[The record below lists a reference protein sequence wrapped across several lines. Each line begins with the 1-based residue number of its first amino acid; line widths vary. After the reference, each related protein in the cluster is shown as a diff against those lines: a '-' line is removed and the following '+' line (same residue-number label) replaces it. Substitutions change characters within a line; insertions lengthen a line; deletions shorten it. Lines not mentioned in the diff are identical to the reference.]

1 MRLNARPT
9 VAWRLCAVALFALPS
24 LGAAARPPASI
35 PDVSHEAARP
45 SAAWI
50 RDGVIYEIFPRD
62 FSPGGNLAGVTAQL
76 DRLQQLGVTIL
87 WLMPIHPIGELHR
100 KGPFGSPYA
109 VRDYAA
115 INPQYG
121 MPADLHALV
130 RAAHQHGMKLII
142 DMVAN
147 HTSWD
152 SVMMRDQD
160 FYKHENGR
168 ILSPEPDWDDVA
180 QLDYDNPRLRQYMIA
195 MLSKWVRDFDLDG
208 FRCDAA
214 AYVPTSFWEEAR
226 AALEQVKPDIIMLA
240 EADQADLMVHAFDVD
255 YDWALHGT
263 LEQVIHGTAPASEL
277 TTTWRRESAH
287 FPRGALH
294 MRFSDNHDQRRAIT
308 RFGERAA
315 LAASALMFTLD
326 GVPMLYNGME
336 VGDAS
341 ESTDPALFE
350 RVPIYWESGSGHLR
364 PWFTPFYQGLIALR
378 RTHAALTA
386 GELVWLHNS
395 DEARVLTFLRR
406 TSNETLLVAINL
418 SSEPFSGEV
427 RGAEGEFHDITPA
440 AVQPPTPA
448 RAGGVPPEASL
459 EAWGFRIYRATP
471 GAAP

>member
-1 MRLNARPT
+1 MRPNAWPA
-9 VAWRLCAVALFALPS
+9 VAWRLCVFALLALPGP
-24 LGAAARPPASI
+24 GAAARPPASV
-35 PDVSHEAARP
+35 PDVSHEAART

-87 WLMPIHPIGELHR
+87 WLMPIHPVGELHK
-100 KGPFGSPYA
+100 KGSFGSPYA

-121 MPADLHALV
+121 TATDLHALV
-130 RAAHQHGMKLII
+130 RGAHQHGMKLII

-152 SVMMRDQD
+152 SVMMRDPA

-168 ILSPEPDWDDVA
+168 IVSPEPEWDDVA

-195 MLSKWVRDFDLDG
+195 MLSRWIRDFDLDG

-214 AYVPTSFWEEAR
+214 AYLPTSFWEEAR
-226 AALEQVKPDIIMLA
+226 AALDKIKSDIVLLA
-240 EADQADLMVHAFDVD
+240 EADQPDLLVHAFDLD

-263 LEQVIHGTAPASEL
+263 LERVVRGTAPAAEL
-277 TTTWRRESAH
+277 TATWRKESVH

-308 RFGERAA
+308 RFGESAA
-315 LAASALMFTLD
+315 LTASALMFTLD

-336 VGDAS
+336 VGDAA
-341 ESTDPALFE
+341 ETTDPALFE
-350 RVPIYWESGSGHLR
+350 RVPIYWESGTGHLR

-378 RTHAALTA
+378 RAHAALRA
-386 GELVWLHNS
+386 GGLTWLHNS

-406 TSNETLLVAINL
+406 SRDETILVAINL
-418 SSEPFSGEV
+418 SSQPFSGEV
-427 RGAEGEFHDITPA
+427 SGAEGEFHDITPDA
-440 AVQPPTPA
+440 RQPPTAAHAAGWPPA
-448 RAGGVPPEASL
+448 LSL
-459 EAWGFRIYRATP
+459 DAWGFRIYRAAP
-471 GAAP
+471 RAAP

>member
-1 MRLNARPT
+1 MRPNARPT

-24 LGAAARPPASI
+24 LGAARPPASI

-45 SAAWI
+45 SAPWI
-50 RDGVIYEIFPRD
+50 RDAVIYEIFPRD
-62 FSPGGNLAGVTAQL
+62 FSPGGNLADVTAQL

-87 WLMPIHPIGELHR
+87 WLMPIHPI
-100 KGPFGSPYA
+100 
-109 VRDYAA
+109 
-115 INPQYG
+115 NPQYG

-130 RAAHQHGMKLII
+130 RAAHQRGMKLII

-152 SVMMRDQD
+152 SVMMRDPD

-168 ILSPEPDWDDVA
+168 ILSPEPAWDDVA

-263 LEQVIHGTAPASEL
+263 LEQVIHGTTPASEL

-294 MRFSDNHDQRRAIT
+294 MRFSDNHDQRR
-308 RFGERAA
+308 
-315 LAASALMFTLD
+315 D
-326 GVPMLYNGME
+326 
-336 VGDAS
+336 
-341 ESTDPALFE
+341 
-350 RVPIYWESGSGHLR
+350 H
-364 PWFTPFYQGLIALR
+364 ALR
-378 RTHAALTA
+378 R
-386 GELVWLHNS
+386 
-395 DEARVLTFLRR
+395 AR
-406 TSNETLLVAINL
+406 
-418 SSEPFSGEV
+418 
-427 RGAEGEFHDITPA
+427 
-440 AVQPPTPA
+440 
-448 RAGGVPPEASL
+448 RAGGLGAYVHAGRRTDAL
-459 EAWGFRIYRATP
+459 QRHGGRRRQRINRPGPVRTCADLLGVRLRAPATVVHAVLS
-471 GAAP
+471 GTDRVAPDTRRADGR